1 MPNISALVTASSL
14 ELEQPVEL
22 EENVFGNGYQTH
34 RRPTTM
40 TERATEVIAD
50 RGCGAVIGKLTQ
62 TGLVCTGYCRII
74 GKTAGYST
82 TKKP

>member
-1 MPNISALVTASSL
+1 
-14 ELEQPVEL
+14 
-22 EENVFGNGYQTH
+22 
-34 RRPTTM
+34 M

-82 TKKP
+82 TKKSSTKNWSGQPVAGVEPVAGVGY